1 MVDMIFLELAL
12 ALVIVA
18 TLAAVAPPAPRGP
31 SGHSQQGGQRQL
43 YCCPRLGGDDRLV
56 LLLATGIER
65 LAWSVEGSDAVMV
78 LPTLRDGRFAPPQ
91 GEVVWFHQFGIPS
104 SVLIRKFV

>member
-18 TLAAVAPPAPRGP
+18 VLAAVATTSTSRTVRGIA
-31 SGHSQQGGQRQL
+31 SKAVNGSFTAAL
-43 YCCPRLGGDDRLV
+43 VSGDDRLV
-56 LLLATGIER
+56 LLLAAGIER

-78 LPTLRDGRFAPPQ
+78 LPTLRDGRFAP
-91 GEVVWFHQFGIPS
+91 S
-104 SVLIRKFV
+104 SG